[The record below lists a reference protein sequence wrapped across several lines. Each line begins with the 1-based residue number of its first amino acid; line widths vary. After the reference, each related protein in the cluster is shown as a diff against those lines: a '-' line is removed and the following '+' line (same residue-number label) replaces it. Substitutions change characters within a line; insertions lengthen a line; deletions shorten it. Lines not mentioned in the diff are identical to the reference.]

1 MDLAPPRSLRRGDV
15 GAALARWSLAVVL
28 VWTGAMRFTA
38 YGTSAMAATLAENR
52 LLSATAGAAVAVS
65 VTAGLLQVGAGL
77 LLAVGRRPGL
87 RLKVGALLSALLAV
101 VPLTLLFTSPV
112 WIESMG
118 GFPYIGSG
126 QGLLKY
132 VPILGVSLYL
142 CSEAYPRGAPQRAG
156 LCRFGKIVM
165 LVGLILVLGWIGAM
179 KFTAVEAAGIEPL
192 LRTSPFMSWLLV
204 VLSTQGASNFIG
216 MTELVTV
223 AFLATWWFRPSLFVW
238 GAALAFAT
246 FATTLTF
253 VVTLPGWHSEMGF
266 PAIGGTGQFLVKDLV
281 LLAAVLILLV
291 ERPQGPA
298 AERDASPAR
307 DSAPPRAGDQSPAS
321 DASPA

>member
-1 MDLAPPRSLRRGDV
+1 MDLAPPPSVRKGDV
-15 GAALARWSLAVVL
+15 GAALARWSLAVLL

-38 YGTSAMAATLAENR
+38 YGASAMETVLAENR
-52 LLSATAGAAVAVS
+52 LLAGVAGAAGAVA
-65 VTAGLLQVGAGL
+65 VTAGVLQVGAGL

-87 RLKVGALLSALLAV
+87 RLRVGALLSAVLALL
-101 VPLTLLFTSPV
+101 PLTLFFTGPV

-142 CSEAYPRGAPQRAG
+142 CSEAYPPSAPQRSG
-156 LCRFGKIVM
+156 LCRFGKSGM
-165 LVGLILVLGWIGAM
+165 LVGLILVLGWIGVM

-204 VLSTQGASNFIG
+204 VFSTQGASNFIG
-216 MTELVTV
+216 MMELVAV

-246 FATTLTF
+246 FGTTLTF
-253 VVTLPGWHSEMGF
+253 MVTLPGWHPDMGF
-266 PAIGGTGQFLVKDLV
+266 PAIGGTGQFLLKDLV

-291 ERPQGPA
+291 ERPMAPS
-298 AERDASPAR
+298 AESDMSPA
-307 DSAPPRAGDQSPAS
+307 
-321 DASPA
+321 

>member
-1 MDLAPPRSLRRGDV
+1 MDLAPPRSLRKGDV
-15 GAALARWSLAVVL
+15 GAALARWSLVVVL

-38 YGTSAMAATLAENR
+38 YGASAMETVLTENR
-52 LLSATAGAAVAVS
+52 LLSGTVGAAGALAVTS
-65 VTAGLLQVGAGL
+65 GILQVGAGL

-87 RLKVGALLSALLAV
+87 RLRVGALLSAFLAV
-101 VPLTLLFTSPV
+101 VPLTLFFTAPV

-142 CSEAYPRGAPQRAG
+142 CSEAYPPGAPQRAG
-156 LCRFGKIVM
+156 LCRFGKSVM

-204 VLSTQGASNFIG
+204 VFSTQGASNFIG

-223 AFLATWWFRPSLFVW
+223 AFLATWWLRPSLFVW

-253 VVTLPGWHSEMGF
+253 LVTLPGWHPEIGF
-266 PAIGGTGQFLVKDLV
+266 PAIGGTGQFLLKDLV
-281 LLAAVLILLV
+281 LVAAVLILLV
-291 ERPQGPA
+291 ERPMGSGAGQGEIP
-298 AERDASPAR
+298 D
-307 DSAPPRAGDQSPAS
+307 RA
-321 DASPA
+321 

>member
-1 MDLAPPRSLRRGDV
+1 MDQAPPPALTRGDV

-28 VWTGAMRFTA
+28 VWTGAMRFTS
-38 YGTSAMAATLAENR
+38 YGAEALGTVLAEHR
-52 LLSATAGAAVAVS
+52 LLAGLTGGAGALAVA
-65 VTAGLLQVGAGL
+65 AGVLQVGAGG

-87 RLKVGALLSALLAV
+87 RLRVGALISAFLALL
-101 VPLTLLFTSPV
+101 PLSLFFTNPI

-118 GFPYIGSG
+118 GFPYLGSG

-132 VPILGVSLYL
+132 VTMLGVSLYL
-142 CSEAYPRGAPQRAG
+142 CSEAYPHGAPQRAG
-156 LCRFGKIVM
+156 LCSLGKTTM
-165 LVGLILVLGWIGAM
+165 LVGLMLALGWIGAM

-204 VLSTQGASNFIG
+204 VFSTQGASNFIG
-216 MTELVTV
+216 SMELVTV
-223 AFLATWWFRPSLFVW
+223 GFLATWWFRPSLFVW

-253 VVTLPGWHSEMGF
+253 LVTLPGWHPDMGF

-281 LLAAVLILLV
+281 LLAAALILLV
-291 ERPQGPA
+291 ERPTPP
-298 AERDASPAR
+298 E
-307 DSAPPRAGDQSPAS
+307 APITP
-321 DASPA
+321 